1 MPDRPAISDHPSAAA
16 ADGRPSSEGTRR
28 DRIRSLWTVA
38 RRILTSRLVRW
49 GFAAT
54 AVAIGGYAVASQWT
68 DVRAALASLGFL
80 VVAAAMVSVLIAM
93 LAAMQVWRVLLAA
106 LGSPL
111 PARTAARI
119 MFVGQLGKYVPGSV
133 WPVLAQMELGTA
145 HRVPRHH
152 SASASVLTM
161 IVSVFSGLL
170 TALVTLPFVAGSAPY
185 LWAFAAAPVLLACLH
200 PKVLNYLLGRLFR
213 LTRRPPLEQPL
224 TARAIATSLAWSF
237 GSWILY
243 GLQIWLLATRLGAP
257 RGTAA
262 LLAIGGFAFAWSVGF
277 LVVFAPAGAGVREV
291 LLVALLGPVLGVGAA
306 TAVALV
312 SRVLTTVG
320 DLLAAGLAAGYVRWP
335 RNAARR

>member
-16 ADGRPSSEGTRR
+16 ADGRPGGEGTRR
-28 DRIRSLWTVA
+28 DRIRGLWTVA
-38 RRILTSRLVRW
+38 RRILTGRPVRW
-49 GFAAT
+49 GFAAA
-54 AVAIGGYAVASQWT
+54 AVAIGGYAVARQWA
-68 DVRAALASLGFL
+68 DVRAALASLGIL
-80 VVAAAMVSVLIAM
+80 VVAGAMVSVLLAM
-93 LAAMQVWRVLLAA
+93 LATMQVWRVLLAA

-111 PARTAARI
+111 PARTASRI

-133 WPVLAQMELGTA
+133 WPILAQMELGTV

-161 IVSVFSGLL
+161 LVAVFTGLL
-170 TALVTLPFVAGSAPY
+170 TALVTLPFVAGSKPY

-200 PKVLNYLLGRLFR
+200 PKVLNYVLGRLFR

-224 TARAIATSLAWSF
+224 TARAIAAALGWSL
-237 GSWILY
+237 GSWIFY

-277 LVVFAPAGAGVREV
+277 LAVFAPAGAGVREV

-335 RNAARR
+335 RNSARS